1 MPKLAVL
8 GQPVSH
14 SRSPAMQ
21 NAALAE
27 LGLAPEWSYEAIEV
41 APREFETLVAE
52 LARGDFAGVNVTLP
66 HKLAALALA
75 DQASAD
81 ARAIGAANTLT
92 FTGGRITAEN
102 TDGAGIIAALPRPP
116 AGMRALVMGAGGSAR
131 AAIWALKNAGAEV
144 HVWNRTEAKAA
155 ALASELGVKHAASST
170 QQAEG
175 SASFM
180 LQAARYELVVN
191 ATTVGL
197 ASANAN
203 AGSEGHPPSQS
214 GFPDLKDLPLEA
226 DAIKAEVVLDLVYG
240 SHETQLIAAARAA
253 GATPVDGLE
262 VLVHQGAAS
271 LRLWTGAEPPI
282 ETMRAAV
289 RGA

>member
-41 APREFETLVAE
+41 APAEFAALVAE
-52 LARGDFAGVNVTLP
+52 LARGGDFAGVNVTLP

-75 DQASAD
+75 HEASPA

-92 FTGGRITAEN
+92 FRDGRVHAEN
-102 TDGAGIIAALPRPP
+102 TDTAGVLDSLPTSP
-116 AGMRALVMGAGGSAR
+116 AGKRALVMGAGGSAR

-144 HVWNRTEAKAA
+144 CVWNRTGEKAA
-155 ALASELGVKHAASST
+155 ALAEEFGVEHAAGGA
-170 QQAEG
+170 QHADG
-175 SASFM
+175 SAACD
-180 LQAARYELVVN
+180 LLVN

-197 ASANAN
+197 ASAN
-203 AGSEGHPPSQS
+203 EGQPSPES
-214 GFPDLKDLPLEA
+214 GFPDLKDLPIEA
-226 DAIKAEVVLDLVYG
+226 DAIRAEVVLDLVYG
-240 SHETQLIAAARAA
+240 SQETQLIAAARAA

-262 VLVHQGAAS
+262 VLVRQGAAS
-271 LRLWTGAEPPI
+271 LRLWTAAEPPI
-282 ETMRAAV
+282 EAMRAAA
-289 RGA
+289 RAGIG

>member
-14 SRSPAMQ
+14 SCSPAMQ
-21 NAALAE
+21 NAALVE

-66 HKLAALALA
+66 HKLAALAVA
-75 DQASAD
+75 DEASAD

-92 FTGGRITAEN
+92 FTAGRITAEN
-102 TDGAGIIAALPRPP
+102 TDGVGIIDALPRPP
-116 AGMRALVMGAGGSAR
+116 AGMTALVMGAGGSAR
-131 AAIWALKNAGAEV
+131 AAIWALKNTGADV
-144 HVWNRTEAKAA
+144 TVWNRTAEKAE
-155 ALASELGVKHAASST
+155 ALAREFSVQSSQFSGDSKNRELRT
-170 QQAEG
+170 ENW
-175 SASFM
+175 
-180 LQAARYELVVN
+180 ELIVN

-197 ASANAN
+197 ASANAT
-203 AGSEGHPPSQS
+203 AASEDHPPAQS
-214 GFPDLKDLPLEA
+214 GFPDLKDLPIEA

-262 VLVHQGAAS
+262 VLVRQGAAS

-289 RGA
+289 RAI